1 MSYGLNCEQDQLL
14 LQRIADPFYLLR
26 PPFAF
31 ILPLFGEISV
41 AASKVERAPKISL
54 AEKYKI
60 ALFSNRR
67 EEKSRKWQL
76 KLFRLCIGIFIIFVQ
91 VSPSS
96 PKFASSS
103 FPSLPALLFQFG
115 CEAQV
120 YCLNLDAYRERGKGP
135 SKGLLLHRGGISEIC
150 KLFACFGKCFLM
162 ISFDAQKLIFLFSH

>member
-1 MSYGLNCEQDQLL
+1 MGYSFLRASSE
-14 LQRIADPFYLLR
+14 IYL
-26 PPFAF
+26 A
-31 ILPLFGEISV
+31 
-41 AASKVERAPKISL
+41 
-54 AEKYKI
+54 KYKI
-60 ALFSNRR
+60 ALFSGKR
-67 EEKSRKWQL
+67 EGERERAAEKARKWQL

-91 VSPSS
+91 VSPST

-103 FPSLPALLFQFG
+103 FPALPALLFQFG

-162 ISFDAQKLIFLFSH
+162 ISFDAQKLIFFSFHIRPG